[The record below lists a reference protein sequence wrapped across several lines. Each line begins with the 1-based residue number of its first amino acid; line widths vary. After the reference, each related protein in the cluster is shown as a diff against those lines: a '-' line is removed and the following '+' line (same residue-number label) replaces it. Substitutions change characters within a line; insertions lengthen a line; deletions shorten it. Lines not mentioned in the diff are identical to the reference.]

1 MSLKNK
7 RLSKGITIEKSNT
20 ERDVTLS
27 IEHDVANALEN
38 YTVKVPAIVAG
49 PAITIEL
56 PEDGTKLLSDTNEAT
71 LENKTIDATLND
83 ITNLEVDSSNIDS
96 GAATNGQVLTAN
108 GSGGTSWTNAG
119 SGAAVDLSNLVSTNI
134 NQDLIPD
141 TNNPRNL
148 GSPSDTWATT
158 YTEEVN
164 TDSVGTISGSG
175 SILVQN
181 ELHLNLNKITNL
193 GTPTNAADAANKNYV
208 DTEISDLASDVA
220 TNLSTAL
227 LDKISV
233 DGSIAF
239 TGDQSMGG
247 NALTNVLDP
256 VNNQDAATK
265 AYVDNYV
272 TTSKVANYGISI
284 SGSGVAANSTTT
296 LTDVPNLS
304 TTITVQTGNPV
315 LVTLIPDMT
324 DPSLS
329 SYIGITGSST
339 NIIGDISILR
349 NGTLIK
355 KHRLS
360 YFLTAGG
367 FNTFFTPV
375 GSVTLYDTPGVG
387 FYTYKV
393 QFRVETASSTCTIA
407 YAKLLV
413 REL

>member
-7 RLSKGITIEKSNT
+7 RLAKGITIEKSNT

-27 IEHDVANALEN
+27 IEHDAANALEN

-49 PAITIEL
+49 PAVTMEL
-56 PEDGTKLLSDTNEAT
+56 PEEGTKLLSDTNTASI
-71 LENKTIDATLND
+71 ENKTIDATLND
-83 ITNLEVDSSNIDS
+83 ITNLEIDSSNIDS
-96 GAATNGQVLTAN
+96 GVAANGQVLTAD
-108 GSGGTSWTNAG
+108 GTGGTSWTNAG
-119 SGAAVDLSNLVSTNI
+119 SGAALDLSNLVSTSI
-134 NQDLIPD
+134 NQDLLPD
-141 TNNPRNL
+141 TNNTRDL
-148 GSPSDTWATT
+148 GSAGETWNQGFIYEVRTDVLDTVSGVGAITLAST
-158 YTEEVN
+158 LN
-164 TDSVGTISGSG
+164 T
-175 SILVQN
+175 
-181 ELHLNLNKITNL
+181 NLNPIENL
-193 GTPTNAADAANKNYV
+193 PTPINAADAANKDYV

-239 TGDQSMGG
+239 TDDQSMGG

-284 SGSGVAANSTTT
+284 SGSGVATNSTTT
-296 LTDVPNLS
+296 LADVPNLS

-324 DPSLS
+324 DPSFS

-367 FNTFFTPV
+367 FNNIFTPV